1 VSIRLRLAL
10 IYSLV
15 LCLLAALAI
24 GTIYLA
30 LAHALESEPP
40 PVAAKQVRPVPGGA
54 IVTPVELE
62 TAQRVANESALNR
75 LRTYSF
81 AALLILFAASFGV
94 GWLVAGYLLRPI
106 RRITGV
112 AREISATDLSRRI
125 DLVGP
130 EDELHQLA
138 DTFDEMLGRLDE
150 AFANQRRFIQEA
162 SHELRNPLAVIR
174 TNLEVTLADP
184 NASAA
189 DLRHT
194 AEVVGRSTERMSRL
208 VDDLL
213 LYARNETPALEREP
227 VDAASLV
234 RDAADEFQAPA
245 EARGLHLVWSATAG
259 LVTIGDRDALRQAL
273 ANLLAN
279 ATRLAPEGS
288 TITVRAGREGPWI
301 WLAVDDQGPGIDPVD
316 HDAVFQRF
324 WRGRPSRD
332 DAAERRSGLGLAIVR
347 QVVEAHGGE
356 VKLVSAPGV
365 GSTFALWLPAAP
377 APLSEAPDQAPDQVV
392 SARDE
397 PVPPPDEPV
406 SSATSETSLS

>member
-1 VSIRLRLAL
+1 MSIRLRLAL

-15 LCLLAALAI
+15 LCLLAALAV

-30 LAHALESEPP
+30 LAHALDNEAPAVS
-40 PVAAKQVRPVPGGA
+40 VKQFQPVPGGTL
-54 IVTPVELE
+54 VTPLQLE
-62 TAQRVANESALNR
+62 SAQRAANESALTR

-94 GWLVAGYLLRPI
+94 GWMVAGYLLRPI

-125 DLVGP
+125 DLEGP

-150 AFANQRRFIQEA
+150 AFANQRQFIQEA

-184 NASAA
+184 DASVD

-194 AEVVGRSTERMSRL
+194 AEVVERSTDRMSRL

-213 LYARNETPALEREP
+213 LYARNEVPTLEREP

-234 RDAADEFQAPA
+234 REAADEFQAPA
-245 EARGLHLVWSATAG
+245 EARGIHLVWSAVPG

-279 ATRLAPEGS
+279 SPAWRRPARPSPSVPGARAPGCGWPSTTRVPASMP
-288 TITVRAGREGPWI
+288 A
-301 WLAVDDQGPGIDPVD
+301 DQP
-316 HDAVFQRF
+316 AVFQRF
-324 WRGRPSRD
+324 WRGPSDRRTRERAPQRSGPRHRAAGRRGPWGRGEAGVGARRRARPSPSGSRRRT
-332 DAAERRSGLGLAIVR
+332 RRSPTALRRWWPSRSTTLSLA
-347 QVVEAHGGE
+347 
-356 VKLVSAPGV
+356 
-365 GSTFALWLPAAP
+365 LPASP
-377 APLSEAPDQAPDQVV
+377 
-392 SARDE
+392 
-397 PVPPPDEPV
+397 
-406 SSATSETSLS
+406 